1 MAPFLAAGAILFAL
15 GLYGILAGA
24 PPVRRLLAA
33 NIMGNGTFLV
43 LMATG
48 RESAGPDAVA
58 GDPVAHALV
67 LTGIVVAV
75 SATGLGLELVCR
87 VREAGADPDHSG

>member
-1 MAPFLAAGAILFAL
+1 MEPFLVAGVALFAL
-15 GLYGILAGA
+15 GLYGVLAGA
-24 PPVRRLLAA
+24 PLLRRLLAA

-48 RESAGPDAVA
+48 HESKGAGA

-75 SATGLGLELVCR
+75 SATALGLELACR
-87 VREAGADPDHSG
+87 LREATADGDRSG